1 MANSTSRNAGPSPLC
16 IPSPRSPPKYPDM
29 CGRHRKQAE
38 LPVLNREIGFLE
50 EELQSLDTLHPA
62 SKCCKE
68 IDEFV
73 GKNPDPL
80 IPLNLKVHR
89 SSRLWK
95 WLCSKFSCNFSW
107 LCFCCGCSLC
117 PRTKCNCNSLKNYQC
132 CCPHYC
138 CCGHCYCLEKSSFG
152 PCCHLPKLSCS
163 ECCSWSC
170 DWTHLT
176 CKKVGKFCPTCKE
189 KPCCLTSCLCC

>member
-95 WLCSKFSCNFSW
+95 WLCLRQLQFASTRGDDNSW
-107 LCFCCGCSLC
+107 IDSLIG
-117 PRTKCNCNSLKNYQC
+117 RESRIEFQ
-132 CCPHYC
+132 
-138 CCGHCYCLEKSSFG
+138 
-152 PCCHLPKLSCS
+152 LS
-163 ECCSWSC
+163 
-170 DWTHLT
+170 HF
-176 CKKVGKFCPTCKE
+176 V
-189 KPCCLTSCLCC
+189 